1 MFDHNL
7 VLSIVTQVDG
17 ALQKIADRA
26 ARFKSADEFTASSSG
41 MEALDSIC
49 MLFMAVGEALKHIDK
64 ITEGRLFARCPEV
77 DWKGAMGFRDVI
89 AHHYFDIDAEQV
101 FWICAHELKPLLAAI
116 RKIRDELQ

>member
-7 VLSIVTQVDG
+7 VLSIVTQIDG

-26 ARFKSADEFTASSSG
+26 ARFNSADEFTASSFG

-64 ITEGRLFARCPEV
+64 ITEGRLFARYPEV

-89 AHHYFDIDAEQV
+89 AHHYFDVDAEQV
-101 FWICAHELKPLLAAI
+101 FWICAHELKPLLAAV
-116 RKIRDELQ
+116 RKIREELQ